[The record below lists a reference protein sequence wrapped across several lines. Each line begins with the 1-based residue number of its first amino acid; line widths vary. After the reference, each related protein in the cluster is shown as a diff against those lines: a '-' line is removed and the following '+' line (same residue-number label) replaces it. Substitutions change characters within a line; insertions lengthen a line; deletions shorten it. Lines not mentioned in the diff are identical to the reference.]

1 MSSTE
6 DRRRFNRGQGMK
18 AEDTFPPNWREIM
31 IECGKQGKNNSEI
44 FIKLN
49 IHRDTH
55 YEIMKRNEDY
65 QDAYNEYLK
74 HCEQWWFNKAHEAIQ
89 GPDSKRFNDKLWT
102 TIMKNKFKDGWRDE
116 RQIDVTTAGEKLG
129 ANPIQIEVLRRGID
143 DTPKEDN
150 PF

>member
-1 MSSTE
+1 MSNTE

-18 AEDTFPPNWREIM
+18 AEDTFPPDWREIM

-49 IHRDTH
+49 IHHDTH
-55 YEIMKRNEDY
+55 YEIMKRNEEY
-65 QDAYNEYLK
+65 QDAYNEYMK
-74 HCEQWWFNKAHEAIQ
+74 HCEQWWFNKAHEAIS

-102 TIMKNKFKDGWRDE
+102 TIMKNKFRDGWRDE

-129 ANPIQIEVLRRGID
+129 ANPIQIEVLRRGVD
-143 DTPKEDN
+143 ELDKEDN